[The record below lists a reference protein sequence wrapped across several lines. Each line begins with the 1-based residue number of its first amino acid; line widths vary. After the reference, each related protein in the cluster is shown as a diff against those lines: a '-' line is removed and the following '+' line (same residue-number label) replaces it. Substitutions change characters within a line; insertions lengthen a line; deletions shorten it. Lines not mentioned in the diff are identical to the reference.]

1 MNVSAGSSY
10 YIEPSCRNQNFQLES
25 FNITMFSQLRDTAMM
40 YGLPHPM
47 SLLNA
52 PMRPEKFR
60 SLVKDKVA
68 EYWYKKTYSRSSQPA
83 VPQSFSA

>member
-1 MNVSAGSSY
+1 MSAGSSY

-25 FNITMFSQLRDTAMM
+25 FNITMFSQLRDIAMM

-47 SLLNA
+47 SLLNT
-52 PMRPEKFR
+52 PMHPEKFR

-68 EYWYKKTYSRSSQPA
+68 KYWQDQVSLKSTK
-83 VPQSFSA
+83 QSLLLGW